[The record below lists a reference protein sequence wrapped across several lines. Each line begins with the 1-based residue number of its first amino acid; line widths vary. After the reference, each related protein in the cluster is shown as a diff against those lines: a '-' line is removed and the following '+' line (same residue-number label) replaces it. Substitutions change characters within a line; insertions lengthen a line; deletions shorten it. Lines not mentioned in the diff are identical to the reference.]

1 MSAATA
7 CLQTRGSPYTDIFN
21 DTVFLQVRQ
30 YLPDDQR
37 IFNAGNHP
45 GPATAGLARFHI
57 DIEYPLEPL
66 RPRHGHMTRNR
77 CLLVWLIGY
86 PWLAPS
92 TPLRRCDQR
101 TMLAVGCDKIAG
113 SDLEQPKAGP
123 KGVGQD
129 ARSNMP

>member
-1 MSAATA
+1 VVSGWWRSWDAYR
-7 CLQTRGSPYTDIFN
+7 LGF
-21 DTVFLQVRQ
+21 FLQVRQ

-66 RPRHGHMTRNR
+66 RPTHGHMTLGGAFILRFS
-77 CLLVWLIGY
+77 CYFGLITF
-86 PWLAPS
+86 

-101 TMLAVGCDKIAG
+101 TMLVVGA
-113 SDLEQPKAGP
+113 
-123 KGVGQD
+123 
-129 ARSNMP
+129 NMP